1 MPRVVIIGGD
11 AAGMSAATRVR
22 AREPDTDIV
31 VLETSR
37 FTSYSACGIPF
48 VVGGLVAGGVEAL
61 VARSPDEHRRRGI
74 DVRTN
79 HEATS
84 VDLDAGEV
92 EFLDQHAGSIER
104 ISFDQLML
112 ATGGEPVR
120 PDLPGID
127 LPFIHGV
134 QSLDDAQALLALASE
149 ACRRVVIV
157 GGGYIGLEMAEAYV
171 ERGCTATVVEK
182 GPQPLGVVDVDFGA
196 RVRPSSSSSASASRP
211 VRDSPRTS
219 ASSWRRAARFASTNA
234 RRRAPTACGRRATAR
249 RPPTSSP
256 ARRCTSLSGPTPT
269 STVGLPA
276 STCPAAT
283 PALPGCWAR
292 RSPSCARWRSP

>member
-1 MPRVVIIGGD
+1 MTSRVVIVGGD

-22 AREPDTDIV
+22 ALQPDTEVV

-48 VVGGLVAGGVEAL
+48 VVGGVVTGGVEAL

-79 HEATS
+79 HEATA

-92 EFLDQHAGSIER
+92 EFLDQHAGTVGR
-104 ISFDQLML
+104 IGFDQLML

-157 GGGYIGLEMAEAYV
+157 GGGYIGLEMAEAYI
-171 ERGCTATVVEK
+171 ERGCTATVVER

-196 RVRPSSSSSASASRP
+196 RVAEAMRAHGID
-211 VRDSPRTS
+211 VRCGVAVEGFERRRG
-219 ASSWRRAARFASTNA
+219 AHVRRADRGRPGHPRH
-234 RRRAPTACGRRATAR
+234 RRRRHAPALAAEAGIELGRRWCHPRR
-249 RPPTSSP
+249 RPPGHQ
-256 ARRCTSLSGPTPT
+256 RRRRVVGRRLRHRRPT
-269 STVGLPA
+269 
-276 STCPAAT
+276 
-283 PALPGCWAR
+283 W
-292 RSPSCARWRSP
+292 